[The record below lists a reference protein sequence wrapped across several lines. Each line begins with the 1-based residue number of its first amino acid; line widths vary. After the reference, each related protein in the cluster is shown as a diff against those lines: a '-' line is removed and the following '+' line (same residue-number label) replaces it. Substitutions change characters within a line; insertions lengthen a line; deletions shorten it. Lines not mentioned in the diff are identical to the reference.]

1 MKILAV
7 IVTYYPDL
15 DRLKELVMT
24 FKVEGIDTII
34 IDNTPIAPDFTDI
47 YGEFICNEKNI
58 GIAAAQNIGI
68 IHGKKIKTNWI
79 WFFDQDSSV
88 SQQFIIKFIKDM
100 QSNNNELIFA
110 PCFLVEKK
118 KFEYSIV
125 DINKSGKRKKIIP
138 SQIDGD
144 FYTSVAISSGTLS
157 HISVFDKVGVMDE
170 NLFID
175 YVDTEWC
182 LRCFQAGLKIRII
195 VNAHMYH
202 SIGDNTIEI
211 WRFKIPIHS
220 PQRRYYRIRNS
231 IKLLKYRHVP
241 KRLAYREILFSFIH
255 QLILIIINPKRL
267 EYSYYFIRG
276 LIDGVKGKNGPFT
289 K

>member
-1 MKILAV
+1 M
-7 IVTYYPDL
+7 
-15 DRLKELVMT
+15 R
-24 FKVEGIDTII
+24 
-34 IDNTPIAPDFTDI
+34 
-47 YGEFICNEKNI
+47 
-58 GIAAAQNIGI
+58 
-68 IHGKKIKTNWI
+68 
-79 WFFDQDSSV
+79 
-88 SQQFIIKFIKDM
+88 
-100 QSNNNELIFA
+100 
-110 PCFLVEKK
+110 K

-231 IKLLKYRHVP
+231 IKLLKYHHVP